1 MMPDEAKSSSAQ
13 ASPSS
18 SSTVTPLPVSAAVA
32 APAGMAEADL
42 PPASGGGSVW
52 LPMTALVL
60 TAAWLGWCGWY
71 VTETIGWGAVPRLAP
86 ETFGGL
92 VGGAL
97 VPVALLWM
105 VVAVLDRGGAMR
117 REAALL
123 RAHLTRLTY
132 PDGSAGQRVQ
142 AVTDAL
148 RQQVDMLDR
157 ASRQA
162 VERAETARAVLA
174 EEAREL
180 GRITGRVD
188 SEAGGAAE
196 ALKAQIAVLERI
208 VERAEGVGRD
218 LTTRI
223 ETQTGA
229 LDGSLGKVED
239 GGRRLTDVIEGQR
252 KAMDDLAE
260 QTASRVAALETLAE
274 REEQAVERA
283 EKAGIV
289 VREAAEA
296 LSRSTGETVA
306 IFTETADRMETSAAR
321 VGDLAQQAKGD
332 VAAVADALD
341 GVAKQALDRTDLALK
356 ALRTARD
363 GMTTAADD
371 AVARLSGVEDKAR
384 DYTTSIG
391 GLARDLTGQLEK
403 AGATALER
411 VRALGIATDNIGA
424 RAKEAAEDV
433 RAQTDLLEQ
442 TAVRVQRQT
451 GSLRGGLEKQ
461 VHEVDAVIA
470 RLSEQIE
477 GGQKALEGQV
487 ETLKA
492 SADEALERLASLSDG
507 VRGSARDSDEAMA
520 RATEAA
526 RAFEARLATLMTA
539 AGETQARLTALADGL
554 TAAREQVEGAAAG
567 ADERLSGLSTVFIE
581 RARKIVAALDKA
593 LDEVVGNAE
602 QRADTLGESFARKA
616 DEARA
621 AVDGAVQ
628 TAEARLVAA
637 GDAIRTQADALSG
650 LVDQSALAA
659 EQRVAQLNTAVAKR
673 ATGLLA
679 PIDEAARAV
688 ETRLAGV
695 GEGLEAK
702 AAELAQVVDQTAGTA
717 EQRVAALLAAIEQQ
731 STGLGAPVE
740 AAAAGIEGRMD
751 ALGAEFGKRT
761 RFLAEQVDKVTGDAE
776 QRLLTAATSL
786 GGSVTSIAQAAEHAA
801 DALAAT
807 DNGVRERAEVLA
819 QVTDAALA
827 HIGDLAN
834 TIDQTARR
842 LHDVVVNGST
852 AVGETAE
859 ALDNTIATYRTQ
871 TAAIADEM
879 RLASEDFRVRFR
891 DLGRTSEEAME
902 KVTTALEFMRVQ
914 ADSLA
919 SAGDRLS
926 DQTDRAGTA
935 FEKKAETL
943 SRMADR
949 AEEKLR
955 LLETQRDAADLQ
967 RFLNGA
973 VFIIERLQSI
983 AVDITRLFSPTV
995 DEDLWQRYY
1004 RGDTSAF
1011 LRHAARSLTRRQA
1024 GQIRELYEGNGDFR
1038 DYVNR
1043 YLSEYE
1049 TLLRASR
1056 QTDRAEVL
1064 AATLTSAD
1072 MGKLY
1077 LVLARA
1083 VGRQLEG

>member
-1 MMPDEAKSSSAQ
+1 MMPDEAKSSGSR
-13 ASPSS
+13 SS
-18 SSTVTPLPVSAAVA
+18 SSAQPAPAVPVPSAVA
-32 APAGMAEADL
+32 GAATADAGDL
-42 PPASGGGSVW
+42 PPPAARSRW
-52 LPMTALVL
+52 LPALALVL

-71 VTETIGWGAVPRLAP
+71 VTNTVGWDQVPRLAP
-86 ETFGGL
+86 EVFGGL
-92 VGGAL
+92 AGGAL

-105 VVAVLDRGGAMR
+105 IVAVLDRGGAMR
-117 REAALL
+117 REAELL
-123 RAHLTRLTY
+123 RAHLGRLTY
-132 PDGSAGQRVQ
+132 PDGSARERVT
-142 AVTDAL
+142 AVTESL
-148 RQQVDMLDR
+148 RQQVDMLNA

-196 ALKAQIAVLERI
+196 ALKGQIAALEKI
-208 VERAEGVGRD
+208 VERAEAVGR
-218 LTTRI
+218 
-223 ETQTGA
+223 
-229 LDGSLGKVED
+229 S
-239 GGRRLTDVIEGQR
+239 
-252 KAMDDLAE
+252 LAE
-260 QTASRVAALETLAE
+260 QIDGRGEALESSLAKVEQGGKRLADIIDGQRQAMDSLSEQTTARVSALESLAE
-274 REEQAVERA
+274 REEQAVARA
-283 EKAGIV
+283 EKAGAV
-289 VREAAEA
+289 VRDAADA

-306 IFTETADRMETSAAR
+306 SLTESASRMETSAAR
-321 VGDLAQQAKGD
+321 VGDLAEQAKAD

-341 GVAKQALDRTDLALK
+341 GVAKKALDRTDLALK
-356 ALRTARD
+356 ALGQARD
-363 GMTTAADD
+363 GVTRAADD
-371 AVARLSGVEDKAR
+371 AVARLSGVEEKAQG
-384 DYTTSIG
+384 YTASIG
-391 GLARDLTGQLEK
+391 GLARDLTAQLEK

-433 RAQTDLLEQ
+433 RAQTDMLEQ

-470 RLSEQIE
+470 RLSEQID

-487 ETLKA
+487 ESLKG
-492 SADEALERLASLSDG
+492 SAGEALERLASLTEG
-507 VRGSARDSDEAMA
+507 VKGSARESDAAMA

-526 RAFEARLATLMTA
+526 ASFQDRLDKLMQA
-539 AGETQARLTALADGL
+539 ASETQTRLGELAGGL
-554 TAAREQVEGAAAG
+554 TAAREQVETAAAG
-567 ADERLSGLSTVFIE
+567 ADERLNGLSTAFIE

-602 QRADTLGESFARKA
+602 QRADSLGAAFARKA
-616 DEARA
+616 EEARV
-621 AVDGAVQ
+621 AVDGAVGA
-628 TAEARLVAA
+628 AEARLVVA
-637 GDAIRTQADALSG
+637 GDGIRAQAEALSA
-650 LVDQSALAA
+650 LVDQSAQQA
-659 EQRVAQLNTAVAKR
+659 EQRVAQLNTTVAKR

-679 PIDEAARAV
+679 PVDEAARAV
-688 ETRLAGV
+688 EARLAGV
-695 GEGLEAK
+695 GQGLETK
-702 AAELAQVVDQTAGTA
+702 AAELAQVVDVTAGTA
-717 EQRVAALLAAIEQQ
+717 EQRVRALIAALERQGEALGLPVESAAQAIE
-731 STGLGAPVE
+731 E
-740 AAAAGIEGRMD
+740 RMD
-751 ALGAEFGKRT
+751 ALGMDLGKRT
-761 RFLAEQVDKVTGDAE
+761 RFLAEQVERVAGDAE
-776 QRLLTAATSL
+776 ERLLTAATSL
-786 GGSVTSIAQAAEHAA
+786 GGSVTGLAQAAEHAA

-819 QVTDAALA
+819 QVTDAALG

-834 TIDQTARR
+834 TIDHTARR

-859 ALDNTIATYRTQ
+859 ALENTIATYRTQ
-871 TAAIADEM
+871 TAAIAEEM

-891 DLGRTSEEAME
+891 DLGRTSDESME
-902 KVTTALEFMRVQ
+902 RVTAALEFMRTQ

-919 SAGDRLS
+919 TAGERLS
-926 DQTDRAGTA
+926 EQTERAGSA
-935 FEKKAETL
+935 FEMKADTL

-955 LLETQRDAADLQ
+955 LLEAQRDAADLQ

-1011 LRHAARSLTRRQA
+1011 LRHAARALTRRQA
-1024 GQIRELYEGNGDFR
+1024 GQIRELYEANSDFR

>member
-1 MMPDEAKSSSAQ
+1 MMPDEAKTSGAQ
-13 ASPSS
+13 TPSPSAS
-18 SSTVTPLPVSAAVA
+18 VTPLPAAAAAV
-32 APAGMAEADL
+32 PASVDDL
-42 PPASGGGSVW
+42 PPPARGGGRW
-52 LPMTALVL
+52 LTAVALVL
-60 TAAWLGWCGWY
+60 TALWLGWCGWY
-71 VTETIGWGAVPRLAP
+71 VTETIGWVRVPTLAP
-86 ETFGGL
+86 EVFGGL
-92 VGGAL
+92 ASGAL

-105 VVAVLDRGGAMR
+105 VVAVLDRGRAMR
-117 REAALL
+117 REAELL
-123 RAHLTRLTY
+123 REHLARLTY
-132 PDGSAGQRVQ
+132 PDGAAKERVT
-142 AVTDAL
+142 AVTAAL
-148 RQQVDMLDR
+148 RQQVDLLNA

-196 ALKAQIAVLERI
+196 ALKGQITALEAL
-208 VERAEGVGRD
+208 VTRAEAVGKALAGQVED
-218 LTTRI
+218 
-223 ETQTGA
+223 QA
-229 LDGSLGKVED
+229 AKLDGTLGKVED
-239 GGRRLTDVIEGQR
+239 GGNRLAEVIAGQR
-252 KAMDDLAE
+252 KAMDELSE
-260 QTASRVAALETLAE
+260 QTTARVSALESLAE

-283 EKAGIV
+283 ERAGAAL
-289 VREAAEA
+289 REASDA
-296 LSRSTGETVA
+296 LTRSTGETVA
-306 IFTETADRMETSAAR
+306 TLTESAGRMETSAAR
-321 VGDLAQQAKGD
+321 VGELAQQAKGD

-356 ALRTARD
+356 ALGQARD
-363 GMTTAADD
+363 GMTGAAES
-371 AVARLSGVEDKAR
+371 AVERLGGVEEKTRAYSD
-384 DYTTSIG
+384 SIG
-391 GLARDLTGQLEK
+391 GMARDLTAHLEK

-433 RAQTDLLEQ
+433 RAQTDMLEQ

-461 VHEVDAVIA
+461 VQDVDAVIA

-477 GGQKALEGQV
+477 GGQKALQGQV
-487 ETLKA
+487 ETLQA
-492 SADEALERLASLSDG
+492 AAGDALERLAKLTEG
-507 VRGSARDSDEAMA
+507 VQGSARESDAAMA
-520 RATEAA
+520 RAAEAA
-526 RAFEARLATLMTA
+526 AAFEQRLGALMTA
-539 AGETQARLTALADGL
+539 AGDTQARLTAIADGL
-554 TAAREQVEGAAAG
+554 AAAREQVETAAAG
-567 ADERLSGLSTVFIE
+567 ADERLSGLSGVFIE

-602 QRADTLGESFARKA
+602 QRADTLSDAFARKA
-616 DEARA
+616 EEAKA
-621 AVDGAVQ
+621 AVDGAVGA
-628 TAEARLVAA
+628 AEARLIAA
-637 GDAIRTQADALSG
+637 GDAIRGQADTLST
-650 LVDQSALAA
+650 LVEQSSQQA
-659 EQRVAQLNTAVAKR
+659 EQRFSVLSAHVAKR
-673 ATGLLA
+673 ATGLLV
-679 PIDEAARAV
+679 PVDEAARAV
-688 ETRLAGV
+688 EARLSGV
-695 GEGLEAK
+695 GDGLEAK
-702 AAELAQVVDQTAGTA
+702 AAELAQVVDQSAGTA
-717 EQRVAALLAAIEQQ
+717 EQRVAALIAALEGQ
-731 STGLGAPVE
+731 SAALGAPVE
-740 AAAAGIEGRMD
+740 AAAAGIERRME
-751 ALGAEFGKRT
+751 ALGMDLGKRT
-761 RFLAEQVDKVTGDAE
+761 RFLAEQVDKVAGDAE
-776 QRLLTAATSL
+776 ERLLTAATSL
-786 GGSVTSIAQAAEHAA
+786 GGSVSSLAQAAEHAA

-819 QVTDAALA
+819 QITDAALA
-827 HIGDLAN
+827 HIGDLAGS
-834 TIDQTARR
+834 IDQTARR

-859 ALDNTIATYRTQ
+859 ALDNTIATYRDQ
-871 TAAIADEM
+871 TKAIADEM

-891 DLGRTSEEAME
+891 DLGRTSDEAME
-902 KVTTALEFMRVQ
+902 KVTAALEFMRTQ

-919 SAGDRLS
+919 AAGDRLS
-926 DQTDRAGTA
+926 DQTSRAGSA
-935 FEKKAETL
+935 FETKADTL
-943 SRMADR
+943 ARMADR

-955 LLETQRDAADLQ
+955 LLEAQRDAADLQ

-1011 LRHAARSLTRRQA
+1011 LRHAARALTRRQA
-1024 GQIRELYEGNGDFR
+1024 GQIRELYEANGDFR